1 MEPEAKKRYLESLG
15 LLIKKSANNRRPS
28 LGIPELSI
36 DQDFMPDAPQD
47 MGEEEAVIQDD
58 SRLGDVSSDL
68 IPEEAVSPQRSMRHL
83 QVSVLPQ
90 SMEPRRALRHIGASN
105 AGHAL
110 ERPSSD
116 WVERAY
122 QSAEDMR
129 LPPSRRGPLDFDY
142 DRRLNLSQPPP
153 RQAPRGP
160 SVFAQAPQLPRYA
173 NDLGA
178 RLGETPDDL
187 AFRAQEIAEPRMIR
201 AIRGTQMSPRPQS
214 LDQPRAVPHLQQN
227 AGDALEHPSSEWVE
241 RAYQSQDELN
251 SPKHP
256 EEYRRREKR
265 GGASIES
272 NKTSVDALN
281 SSSNAEQQRILAEV
295 AQGAGNA
302 VGQTAG
308 DFARRLQAPRPLSHE
323 EQVLAQVGQG
333 AGQAVGQ
340 TAADFTQRAQDMQR
354 PWTMGRMEIVP
365 NPPPTHEEQV
375 LADVGRNAGNA
386 VGSTTADFVQR
397 AQDMSRPWE
406 LGPIEFERRPPAQT
420 REQQVL
426 AQVGRNA
433 GDAVGQTTGDLARR
447 LQLRP
452 PMQSSSTYEQQILNQ
467 AGQGAGQAVGQTTAD
482 LARRLQGKPWELG
495 NIGFDFSGRQSRPRP
510 APEQQAPVQAG
521 QVPTSPSMVD
531 MYEARTQGPPPS
543 LAPPNNAEE
552 PVAAAQLPGASVI
565 GPPAPGE
572 EPVVP
577 AEPTVTPESA
587 QAEEPV
593 ITDEVAEDPAL
604 AEARRRDRRANI
616 IRGVLGGV
624 GGIIGIVG
632 AARDNPALAGVG
644 LGLGRGS
651 LVGINPRRN
660 ENQYLQD
667 RSIQR
672 QDDELAY
679 QRSTDEQ
686 NRALAAAD
694 REIASEDR
702 AINNNYRQAQIDNLN
717 ANAEYRRALADRD
730 GPNSVANNP
739 DSPAAKARRDT
750 IRRLIVSSPDAIRAA
765 YRGVDLD
772 GLTSSELRDV
782 ASDILR
788 RTQSLPVGQRHVKTR
803 RIERLIAEMEA
814 ADLAEMAG
822 NGATSP
828 ASPVPQ
834 ASAAPA
840 PAPSGGG
847 GRQRPR
853 RNDYAQSMGPD
864 FQGPVPPTEQG
875 QQPATSAGQPQ
886 SSATVRPQERRNRTL
901 AEIVSDKN
909 RQLRGQPLLS
919 GLTRYDDYTPEED
932 RIVSA
937 ATSSRSSGVRNDGL
951 YLQDRGSTSQQ
962 FDVARTNL
970 GIYTDRDF
978 QRAAPLIT
986 GITQVRNRAGNL
998 LNLTR
1003 NMTQAQFTAAVSGNS
1018 AAARLLGVEDIA
1030 SRIRALT
1037 GQMLHD
1043 ISGAAVTASELQR
1056 FQDQTST
1063 NRLNSPQAF
1072 RAALRMILQA
1082 SDTDL
1087 ENSGY
1092 NADFMRQWNA
1102 RRRGIAA
1109 GAGR

>member
-1 MEPEAKKRYLESLG
+1 MTPQEQADAVRRYLESLG
-15 LLIKKSANNRRPS
+15 ITNKSSNDERPS
-28 LGIPELSI
+28 LGIPRLQI
-36 DQDFMPDAPQD
+36 DQDFMPNAPQD
-47 MGEEEAVIQDD
+47 MGEEEAVIQER
-58 SRLGDVSSDL
+58 SGLGDVSSDL
-68 IPEEAVSPQRSMRHL
+68 TPEAVLSPQRSMRHL
-83 QVSVLPQ
+83 QVSVRPQ

-110 ERPSSD
+110 ERPSSE

-122 QSAEDMR
+122 QSAEETR
-129 LPPSRRGPLDFDY
+129 LPPSRRSPLEFDY
-142 DRRLNLSQPPP
+142 DRRLNLSQSPP
-153 RQAPRGP
+153 RQVSRGP
-160 SVFAQAPQLPRYA
+160 SLFTEEQPLPRYA

-178 RLGETPDDL
+178 RLGETPEDL
-187 AFRAQEIAEPRMIR
+187 AFRAQEIADPRMIR

-214 LDQPRAVPHLQQN
+214 LDEPRAVPHLQQN

-241 RAYQSQDELN
+241 RAYQSQDAIH

-265 GGASIES
+265 GGASIDS
-272 NKTSVDALN
+272 GQASVDALN
-281 SSSNAEQQRILAEV
+281 SSKNRA
-295 AQGAGNA
+295 
-302 VGQTAG
+302 
-308 DFARRLQAPRPLSHE
+308 HE

-340 TAADFTQRAQDMQR
+340 TAADFTQRAQDMRR
-354 PWTMGRMEIVP
+354 PWQLGPIEFDFGRRP
-365 NPPPTHEEQV
+365 ATPTHEQQT
-375 LADVGRNAGNA
+375 LASVAQGAGDA
-386 VGSTTADFVQR
+386 VGQTTADLARRIQN
-397 AQDMSRPWE
+397 RPWE
-406 LGPIEFERRPPAQT
+406 LGEIEFDFSGRQAPSPPT
-420 REQQVL
+420 YEQQAL
-426 AQVGRNA
+426 AQMASGTGNA
-433 GDAVGQTTGDLARR
+433 IGQTTGDLARR

-452 PMQSSSTYEQQILNQ
+452 PMQSPPAS
-467 AGQGAGQAVGQTTAD
+467 D
-482 LARRLQGKPWELG
+482 LARRLEGKPWELG
-495 NIGFDFSGRQSRPRP
+495 NIGFDFSGRQSLSR
-510 APEQQAPVQAG
+510 Q
-521 QVPTSPSMVD
+521 TPSMVD
-531 MYEARTQGPPPS
+531 MYEARQQGPAPSATPPS
-543 LAPPNNAEE
+543 NAEE
-552 PVAAAQLPGASVI
+552 PVPSAQLPQGGAV
-565 GPPAPGE
+565 PPPSPDE

-577 AEPTVTPESA
+577 AEPLATPQSA
-587 QAEEPV
+587 PAEEPV
-593 ITDEVAEDPAL
+593 VAPEASEDPSL
-604 AEARRRDRRANI
+604 AAARRRDRRANI

-624 GGIIGIVG
+624 GGIIGLVG
-632 AARDNPALAGVG
+632 AARDNPAMAGVG

-660 ENQYLQD
+660 ENEYLQD
-667 RSIQR
+667 RAIQR

-822 NGATSP
+822 NGATPP
-828 ASPVPQ
+828 ASAVPSS
-834 ASAAPA
+834 SAAPA

-875 QQPATSAGQPQ
+875 QQPVPSTGQPQ

>member
-1 MEPEAKKRYLESLG
+1 MTPQEQADAVRRYLESLG
-15 LLIKKSANNRRPS
+15 ITNKSSNDERPS
-28 LGIPELSI
+28 LGIPRLQI
-36 DQDFMPDAPQD
+36 DQDFMSDAPQD
-47 MGEEEAVIQDD
+47 MGEEEAVIQER
-58 SRLGDVSSDL
+58 SGLGDVSSDL
-68 IPEEAVSPQRSMRHL
+68 TPEAVLSPQRSMRHL
-83 QVSVLPQ
+83 QVSVRPQ

-110 ERPSSD
+110 ERPSSE

-122 QSAEDMR
+122 QSAEETR
-129 LPPSRRGPLDFDY
+129 LPPSRRSPLEFDY
-142 DRRLNLSQPPP
+142 DRRLNLSQSPP
-153 RQAPRGP
+153 RQVSRGP
-160 SVFAQAPQLPRYA
+160 SLFTEEQPLPRYA

-178 RLGETPDDL
+178 RLGETPEDL
-187 AFRAQEIAEPRMIR
+187 AFRAQEIADPRMIR

-214 LDQPRAVPHLQQN
+214 LDEPRAVPHLQQN

-241 RAYQSQDELN
+241 RAYQSQDAIH

-265 GGASIES
+265 GGASIDS
-272 NKTSVDALN
+272 GQASVDTLN
-281 SSSNAEQQRILAEV
+281 SSKNRA
-295 AQGAGNA
+295 
-302 VGQTAG
+302 
-308 DFARRLQAPRPLSHE
+308 HE

-340 TAADFTQRAQDMQR
+340 TAADFTQRAEDMRR
-354 PWTMGRMEIVP
+354 PWQLGPIEFDFGRRP
-365 NPPPTHEEQV
+365 ATPTHEQQT
-375 LADVGRNAGNA
+375 LASVAQGAGDA
-386 VGSTTADFVQR
+386 VGQTTADLARRIQN
-397 AQDMSRPWE
+397 RPWE
-406 LGPIEFERRPPAQT
+406 LGEIEFDFSGRQAPSPPT
-420 REQQVL
+420 YEQQAL
-426 AQVGRNA
+426 AQMASGTGNA
-433 GDAVGQTTGDLARR
+433 IGQTTGDLARR

-452 PMQSSSTYEQQILNQ
+452 PMQLSTHEQQVL
-467 AGQGAGQAVGQTTAD
+467 GQVARGAGDAVGQTVGDFTRRSEDAARPPMLE
-482 LARRLQGKPWELG
+482 LAQVDVPLG
-495 NIGFDFSGRQSRPRP
+495 PRGQRMKNSLHRPD
-510 APEQQAPVQAG
+510 A
-521 QVPTSPSMVD
+521 TPSMVD
-531 MYEARTQGPPPS
+531 MYESRMQGSAPLS
-543 LAPPNNAEE
+543 LASSTDSTEE
-552 PVAAAQLPGASVI
+552 PVPFFQLPEVDATWTGGVPSNSGKERVPFFKLPEVDATWT
-565 GPPAPGE
+565 PPAEGE
-572 EPVVP
+572 EPVVADQSTAAP
-577 AEPTVTPESA
+577 QSA

-593 ITDEVAEDPAL
+593 VAPEASEDPSL
-604 AEARRRDRRANI
+604 AAARRRDRRANI

-624 GGIIGIVG
+624 GGIIGLVG
-632 AARDNPALAGVG
+632 AARDNPAMAGIG

-660 ENQYLQD
+660 ENEYLQD
-667 RSIQR
+667 RAIQR

-822 NGATSP
+822 NGATPP
-828 ASPVPQ
+828 ASAVPSS
-834 ASAAPA
+834 SAAPA

-875 QQPATSAGQPQ
+875 QQPVPSAGQPQ

>member
-1 MEPEAKKRYLESLG
+1 MTPQEQAEAKKRYLESLRG
-15 LLIKKSANNRRPS
+15 QPIS
-28 LGIPELSI
+28 
-36 DQDFMPDAPQD
+36 
-47 MGEEEAVIQDD
+47 EEEPVIDD
-58 SRLGDVSSDL
+58 ES
-68 IPEEAVSPQRSMRHL
+68 IP
-83 QVSVLPQ
+83 SVL
-90 SMEPRRALRHIGASN
+90 SAV
-105 AGHAL
+105 AG
-110 ERPSSD
+110 
-116 WVERAY
+116 
-122 QSAEDMR
+122 
-129 LPPSRRGPLDFDY
+129 
-142 DRRLNLSQPPP
+142 N
-153 RQAPRGP
+153 
-160 SVFAQAPQLPRYA
+160 
-173 NDLGA
+173 
-178 RLGETPDDL
+178 
-187 AFRAQEIAEPRMIR
+187 
-201 AIRGTQMSPRPQS
+201 
-214 LDQPRAVPHLQQN
+214 
-227 AGDALEHPSSEWVE
+227 
-241 RAYQSQDELN
+241 
-251 SPKHP
+251 
-256 EEYRRREKR
+256 
-265 GGASIES
+265 
-272 NKTSVDALN
+272 
-281 SSSNAEQQRILAEV
+281 
-295 AQGAGNA
+295 AGNA
-302 VGQTAG
+302 VGQTVG
-308 DFARRLQAPRPLSHE
+308 DFARRLQAPRPLSYE

-340 TAADFTQRAQDMQR
+340 TAADFTQRAQDMRR
-354 PWTMGRMEIVP
+354 PWQLGRMEVVP
-365 NPPPTHEEQV
+365 NPPLSHEEQV
-375 LADVGRNAGNA
+375 LEGVARNTGNA
-386 VGSTTADFVQR
+386 VGQTAGEMTQR
-397 AQDMSRPWE
+397 AQDMRRPWQ
-406 LGPIEFERRPPAQT
+406 LGPIEFDRRPAAQT

-433 GDAVGQTTGDLARR
+433 GEAVGQTTGDLARR

-452 PMQSSSTYEQQILNQ
+452 PMQAPPAS
-467 AGQGAGQAVGQTTAD
+467 D
-482 LARRLQGKPWELG
+482 LARRLEGKPWELG
-495 NIGFDFSGRQSRPRP
+495 NIGVSRQ
-510 APEQQAPVQAG
+510 
-521 QVPTSPSMVD
+521 TPSMVD
-531 MYEARTQGPPPS
+531 MYEARQQGPAPSAAPPS
-543 LAPPNNAEE
+543 NAEE
-552 PVAAAQLPGASVI
+552 PVPSAQLPQGGAAA
-565 GPPAPGE
+565 PPSPEE

-577 AEPTVTPESA
+577 AEPLATPESA
-587 QAEEPV
+587 PEEEPV
-593 ITDEVAEDPAL
+593 VAPEASEDPSL
-604 AEARRRDRRANI
+604 AAARRRDRRANI

-624 GGIIGIVG
+624 GGIIGLVG
-632 AARDNPALAGVG
+632 AARDNPAMAGVG

-651 LVGINPRRN
+651 LIGINPRRN
-660 ENQYLQD
+660 ENEYLQD
-667 RSIQR
+667 RAIQR

>member
-1 MEPEAKKRYLESLG
+1 MTPQEQAEAKKRYLESLRG
-15 LLIKKSANNRRPS
+15 QPIS
-28 LGIPELSI
+28 
-36 DQDFMPDAPQD
+36 
-47 MGEEEAVIQDD
+47 EEEPVIDD
-58 SRLGDVSSDL
+58 ES
-68 IPEEAVSPQRSMRHL
+68 IP
-83 QVSVLPQ
+83 SVL
-90 SMEPRRALRHIGASN
+90 SAVASN
-105 AGHAL
+105 
-110 ERPSSD
+110 
-116 WVERAY
+116 
-122 QSAEDMR
+122 
-129 LPPSRRGPLDFDY
+129 
-142 DRRLNLSQPPP
+142 
-153 RQAPRGP
+153 
-160 SVFAQAPQLPRYA
+160 
-173 NDLGA
+173 
-178 RLGETPDDL
+178 
-187 AFRAQEIAEPRMIR
+187 
-201 AIRGTQMSPRPQS
+201 
-214 LDQPRAVPHLQQN
+214 
-227 AGDALEHPSSEWVE
+227 
-241 RAYQSQDELN
+241 
-251 SPKHP
+251 
-256 EEYRRREKR
+256 
-265 GGASIES
+265 
-272 NKTSVDALN
+272 
-281 SSSNAEQQRILAEV
+281 
-295 AQGAGNA
+295 AGNA

-308 DFARRLQAPRPLSHE
+308 DFARRLQAPRPLSYE

-340 TAADFTQRAQDMQR
+340 TAADFTQRAQDMRR
-354 PWTMGRMEIVP
+354 PWELGRMEVVP
-365 NPPPTHEEQV
+365 NPPLSHEEQV
-375 LADVGRNAGNA
+375 LVGVARNTGNA
-386 VGSTTADFVQR
+386 VGQTAGEMTQR
-397 AQDMSRPWE
+397 AQDMRRPWQ
-406 LGPIEFERRPPAQT
+406 LGPIEFDRRPAAQT

-433 GDAVGQTTGDLARR
+433 GEAVGQTTGDLARR

-452 PMQSSSTYEQQILNQ
+452 PMQAPTHEQQVLGQ
-467 AGQGAGQAVGQTTAD
+467 VARDAGNAVGQTVGDFTRRTQDATRPPMLE
-482 LARRLQGKPWELG
+482 LAQVDVPLG
-495 NIGFDFSGRQSRPRP
+495 PRGQRMRNSLHRPD
-510 APEQQAPVQAG
+510 AV
-521 QVPTSPSMVD
+521 PSMVD
-531 MYEARTQGPPPS
+531 MYESRMQGGAPSS
-543 LAPPNNAEE
+543 LASSADSTEEPVPFFQLPEVDATWTPPAEGEE
-552 PVAAAQLPGASVI
+552 PVAAEQSAA
-565 GPPAPGE
+565 APQ
-572 EPVVP
+572 
-577 AEPTVTPESA
+577 SA

-593 ITDEVAEDPAL
+593 VAPEASEDPSL
-604 AEARRRDRRANI
+604 AAARRRDRRANI

-624 GGIIGIVG
+624 GGIIGLVG
-632 AARDNPALAGVG
+632 AARDNPAMAGVG

-651 LVGINPRRN
+651 LIGINPRRN
-660 ENQYLQD
+660 ENEYLQD
-667 RSIQR
+667 RAIQR

-828 ASPVPQ
+828 TSPVPP
-834 ASAAPA
+834 ASAAPAPA

-875 QQPATSAGQPQ
+875 QRPVQSAGQSQ